1 MKRILTLSLV
11 LGLLSSSLA
20 GAEDLGTVGKTYE
33 IAETDLIA
41 HIHAELAAMRDDGRL
56 AEQQLEMKKRAQET
70 VARPPGLHLP
80 RATESRVYHYD
91 PSVTTDYDVIDD
103 LGNVIYRAGTT
114 VNPLEYTTL
123 TTPIVFFDGD
133 DAVQTR
139 WVREFLGDAPDR
151 YVPLMTN
158 GPVVELMQQWNVR
171 LYFDQHGR
179 YAEQLGVT
187 ALPAVVRQEGLLLR
201 IDEIALETSG

>member
-1 MKRILTLSLV
+1 MTRALTLAFAMSL
-11 LGLLSSSLA
+11 LGA
-20 GAEDLGTVGKTYE
+20 GVAVAEDLGTVGKTYE
-33 IAETDLIA
+33 IEEADLIA
-41 HIHAELAAMRDDGRL
+41 HIHSQLTAMRDDGRL
-56 AEQQLEMKKRAQET
+56 AEQQQLMKQRAQAT
-70 VARPPGLHLP
+70 VKRPPGLSLP
-80 RATESRVYHYD
+80 RATESRVHHYD
-91 PSVTTDYDVIDD
+91 PSVTTDYDVIDH

-139 WVREFLGDAPDR
+139 WAREFLGDAPDR
-151 YVPLMTN
+151 FVPLLTN
-158 GPVVELMQQWNVR
+158 GPVVQLMQQWNVR

-179 YAEQLGVT
+179 YAGQLGVR

-201 IDEIALETSG
+201 IDEIALEKT

>member
-1 MKRILTLSLV
+1 MKRVLTLSLV
-11 LGLLSSSLA
+11 FGLISSGFA
-20 GAEDLGTVGKTYE
+20 RAEDLGTVGKTYE

-56 AEQQLEMKKRAQET
+56 AEQQRQMKQRAQAT
-70 VARPPGLHLP
+70 VARPPGLSLP
-80 RATESRVYHYD
+80 RATESRIYHYD
-91 PSVTTDYDVIDD
+91 PSVTTDYDVIDH

-139 WVREFLGDAPDR
+139 WVRDFLGDAPDR

-201 IDEIALETSG
+201 IDEIDLEKT

>member
-1 MKRILTLSLV
+1 MKRVLTLSLV
-11 LGLLSSSLA
+11 LGMLSLSLA
-20 GAEDLGTVGKTYE
+20 TAEDLGTVGKTYE

-41 HIHAELAAMRDDGRL
+41 HIYSELAAMRDDGRL
-56 AEQQLEMKKRAQET
+56 AEQHQQMKKRAQAT
-70 VARPPGLHLP
+70 VARPPGRHLP
-80 RATESRVYHYD
+80 RATEPRVYHYD
-91 PSVTTDYDVIDD
+91 PSVTTDYDVIDH

-123 TTPIVFFDGD
+123 ATPIVFFDGD
-133 DAVQTR
+133 DAVQAR
-139 WVREFLGDAPDR
+139 WVRETLGDAPDR

-201 IDEIALETSG
+201 IDEIVLETSG

>member
-1 MKRILTLSLV
+1 MKLIHTLSFV
-11 LGLLSSSLA
+11 LGMFSLSFA
-20 GAEDLGTVGKTYE
+20 AAQDLGTVGRTYE

-41 HIHAELAAMRDDGRL
+41 HIYSELAAMRDDGRL
-56 AEQQLEMKKRAQET
+56 AEQQLALKKRAQAT
-70 VARPPGLHLP
+70 VTRPPGLLLP
-80 RATESRVYHYD
+80 RAQKSRVFHYD
-91 PSVTTDYDVIDD
+91 PSVTTDYDVVDH

-123 TTPIVFFDGD
+123 TTPIVFFDGE
-133 DAVQTR
+133 DAAQTG

-158 GPVVELMQQWNVR
+158 GPVIELMQQWNVR

-179 YAEQLGVT
+179 YAEQLGVS

-201 IDEIALETSG
+201 IDEIALETGG